1 MSIQDGRVDI
11 HVQLPEDVCYLI
23 ASHVSL
29 TNSSQHSPLLTP
41 LQIRRPSDLRS
52 WMLTSRDAYN
62 GGLHHLYHNV
72 RVRFSAGEQEMIYNF
87 CSPDNKGLRHI
98 RHLELLPQ
106 TPMPRKVSR
115 WHPEDGTQRFEET
128 DGKSGDRA
136 YRFHH
141 MIHDVTDEKSGD
153 PAYPFQLM
161 IHKMLRSI
169 PPDGLLSFSAHKYFS
184 NTTVRLLMRHQ
195 TCLEY
200 LHLDS
205 HKPWSA
211 SVADRIKPTN
221 LKSLHF
227 PWCELQAHNLNQ
239 ADGRNLAHLI
249 STNAK
254 LESLT
259 IDHSHHPR
267 VKDTGWNLFWTG
279 MSSLSFCPSTI
290 TKLELYRVQLPDD
303 WKQLPLFSSL
313 VALRSLRLVDCEE
326 TEDIIAALQTLQTSG
341 SVISL
346 QELFIFAINP
356 RFLGWTFAPVD
367 DGMRAQ
373 LGTFLQSFSG
383 LRKLCIY
390 ANYGGTCHFPIEIS
404 WLLGHAS
411 TLEYLDLQSVPSYTS
426 REQQG
431 YISSTK
437 LEELC
442 DTCPNLRQLGIPLF
456 YHQRYE
462 ICPMFLHLQ
471 SIEWMRILAKLK
483 HLRTLKCI
491 GYPGARALYVP
502 QHLNDDNRKRI
513 HGQIQVLVDAYF
525 SALKR
530 HAELLG
536 HRSQVKVIAFTDPS
550 YDCDNVYQEDRR
562 RHYADE
568 HSDIDA
574 LIYFKE
580 NLSGIVGDDFCKL
593 SSHEDV
599 FRPEDATDLVHWKNL
614 RWSMNKKSNRR
625 ENSMYQITQWPIRD

>member
-1 MSIQDGRVDI
+1 MSTQDGRVDI

-29 TNSSQHSPLLTP
+29 TNSSQHSPLLTS

-52 WMLTSRDAYN
+52 WMLTRRDAYN

-106 TPMPRKVSR
+106 TPMPREVSR

-128 DGKSGDRA
+128 DGKS
-136 YRFHH
+136 
-141 MIHDVTDEKSGD
+141 ED
-153 PAYPFQLM
+153 PAYPFHLM
-161 IHKMLRSI
+161 IHKILRSI
-169 PPDGLLSFSAHKYFS
+169 PPDGLFSFSAHKYLS
-184 NTTVRLLMRHQ
+184 NTAVRLLMRHQ

-326 TEDIIAALQTLQTSG
+326 TGDIIAALQTLQTSG
-341 SVISL
+341 SLISL

-367 DGMRAQ
+367 DGTRAQ
-373 LGTFLQSFSG
+373 LGIFLQSFSG

-404 WLLGHAS
+404 WLFGHAS
-411 TLEYLDLQSVPSYTS
+411 TLEYLNLQSVPSYTS

-471 SIEWMRILAKLK
+471 SMEWMRILAKLK
-483 HLRTLKCI
+483 HLRSLKCI
-491 GYPGARALYVP
+491 GYPGIRALYLP
-502 QHLNDDNRKRI
+502 QQSTEANHERNLEQFRI
-513 HGQIQVLVDAYF
+513 LVDAYF
-525 SALKR
+525 SALKG

-580 NLSGIVGDDFCKL
+580 NLSGIVGVDFCKP

>member
-1 MSIQDGRVDI
+1 MSTQDGRVDI

-23 ASHVSL
+23 ASH
-29 TNSSQHSPLLTP
+29 
-41 LQIRRPSDLRS
+41 IRRPSGLRS

-98 RHLELLPQ
+98 RHLEFLPQ

-161 IHKMLRSI
+161 IHKILRSI

-184 NTTVRLLMRHQ
+184 NTAVRLLMRHQ

-267 VKDTGWNLFWTG
+267 VMDTGWNLFWTG
-279 MSSLSFCPSTI
+279 MSSLSFCPPTI
-290 TKLELYRVQLPDD
+290 TKLELYRVQLPND

-502 QHLNDDNRKRI
+502 QHLNDDDRKRI

>member
-1 MSIQDGRVDI
+1 MSTQDGRVDI

-23 ASHVSL
+23 ASH
-29 TNSSQHSPLLTP
+29 
-41 LQIRRPSDLRS
+41 IRRPSDLRS
-52 WMLTSRDAYN
+52 WMLTRRDAYN

-106 TPMPRKVSR
+106 TPMPREVSR

-128 DGKSGDRA
+128 DGKS
-136 YRFHH
+136 
-141 MIHDVTDEKSGD
+141 ED
-153 PAYPFQLM
+153 PAYPFHLM
-161 IHKMLRSI
+161 IHKILRSI
-169 PPDGLLSFSAHKYFS
+169 PPDGLFSFSAHKYLS
-184 NTTVRLLMRHQ
+184 NTAVRLLMRHQ

-326 TEDIIAALQTLQTSG
+326 TKDILAALQTLQTSG

-404 WLLGHAS
+404 WLFGHAS
-411 TLEYLDLQSVPSYTS
+411 TLENLDLQSVPSYTS

-471 SIEWMRILAKLK
+471 SMEWMRILAKLK
-483 HLRTLKCI
+483 HLQTLKCI
-491 GYPGARALYVP
+491 GYPGNRA
-502 QHLNDDNRKRI
+502 
-513 HGQIQVLVDAYF
+513 
-525 SALKR
+525 
-530 HAELLG
+530 
-536 HRSQVKVIAFTDPS
+536 
-550 YDCDNVYQEDRR
+550 
-562 RHYADE
+562 
-568 HSDIDA
+568 
-574 LIYFKE
+574 
-580 NLSGIVGDDFCKL
+580 
-593 SSHEDV
+593 
-599 FRPEDATDLVHWKNL
+599 
-614 RWSMNKKSNRR
+614 
-625 ENSMYQITQWPIRD
+625 

>member
-1 MSIQDGRVDI
+1 MSTQDGRVDI

-141 MIHDVTDEKSGD
+141 MIHDVTDKKSGD

-161 IHKMLRSI
+161 IHKILRSI

-184 NTTVRLLMRHQ
+184 NTAVRLLMRHQ

-404 WLLGHAS
+404 WLLQLWS
-411 TLEYLDLQSVPSYTS
+411 TWIYSP
-426 REQQG
+426 
-431 YISSTK
+431 
-437 LEELC
+437 C
-442 DTCPNLRQLGIPLF
+442 
-456 YHQRYE
+456 
-462 ICPMFLHLQ
+462 
-471 SIEWMRILAKLK
+471 
-483 HLRTLKCI
+483 
-491 GYPGARALYVP
+491 
-502 QHLNDDNRKRI
+502 
-513 HGQIQVLVDAYF
+513 
-525 SALKR
+525 R
-530 HAELLG
+530 H
-536 HRSQVKVIAFTDPS
+536 T
-550 YDCDNVYQEDRR
+550 
-562 RHYADE
+562 
-568 HSDIDA
+568 
-574 LIYFKE
+574 
-580 NLSGIVGDDFCKL
+580 
-593 SSHEDV
+593 
-599 FRPEDATDLVHWKNL
+599 RPERNKDISRPRSL
-614 RWSMNKKSNRR
+614 RSYVIPVRIFVS
-625 ENSMYQITQWPIRD
+625 SASHSSITSAMRSAPCFSTFSP

>member
-1 MSIQDGRVDI
+1 MSTQDGRVDI

-23 ASHVSL
+23 ASH
-29 TNSSQHSPLLTP
+29 
-41 LQIRRPSDLRS
+41 IRRPSDLRS

-161 IHKMLRSI
+161 IHKILRPI

-184 NTTVRLLMRHQ
+184 NTAVRLLMRHQ

-267 VKDTGWNLFWTG
+267 VMDTGWNLFWTG

-456 YHQRYE
+456 YHHRYE

-502 QHLNDDNRKRI
+502 QHLNDDDRERI

>member
-1 MSIQDGRVDI
+1 MSTQDGRVDI

-23 ASHVSL
+23 ASH
-29 TNSSQHSPLLTP
+29 
-41 LQIRRPSDLRS
+41 IRRPSDLRS
-52 WMLTSRDAYN
+52 WMLTRRDAYK

-72 RVRFSAGEQEMIYNF
+72 RVRFSGGEQEMIYNF
-87 CSPDNKGLRHI
+87 CSPDNKALRHI

-106 TPMPRKVSR
+106 TPMPREVSR

-128 DGKSGDRA
+128 DGKS
-136 YRFHH
+136 
-141 MIHDVTDEKSGD
+141 ED
-153 PAYPFQLM
+153 PAYPFHLM
-161 IHKMLRSI
+161 IHKILRSI
-169 PPDGLLSFSAHKYFS
+169 PPDGLFSFSAHKYLS
-184 NTTVRLLMRHQ
+184 NTAVRLLMRHQ

-249 STNAK
+249 STNVK

-259 IDHSHHPR
+259 IGHSHHPR

-383 LRKLCIY
+383 L
-390 ANYGGTCHFPIEIS
+390 H
-404 WLLGHAS
+404 
-411 TLEYLDLQSVPSYTS
+411 
-426 REQQG
+426 
-431 YISSTK
+431 
-437 LEELC
+437 
-442 DTCPNLRQLGIPLF
+442 
-456 YHQRYE
+456 
-462 ICPMFLHLQ
+462 
-471 SIEWMRILAKLK
+471 
-483 HLRTLKCI
+483 
-491 GYPGARALYVP
+491 
-502 QHLNDDNRKRI
+502 
-513 HGQIQVLVDAYF
+513 
-525 SALKR
+525 
-530 HAELLG
+530 
-536 HRSQVKVIAFTDPS
+536 PS

-580 NLSGIVGDDFCKL
+580 NLSGIVGVDFCKL

-599 FRPEDATDLVHWKNL
+599 FRPEDATDLVH
-614 RWSMNKKSNRR
+614 
-625 ENSMYQITQWPIRD
+625 

>member
-1 MSIQDGRVDI
+1 MSTQDGRVDI

-29 TNSSQHSPLLTP
+29 TNSSQHIPLLTP

-87 CSPDNKGLRHI
+87 CSPDNRGLRHI

-161 IHKMLRSI
+161 IHKILRSI

-184 NTTVRLLMRHQ
+184 NTAVRLLMRHQ

-227 PWCELQAHNLNQ
+227 PWCELQAHNLDQ

-267 VKDTGWNLFWTG
+267 VMDTGWNLFWTG

-356 RFLGWTFAPVD
+356 RFLGWTRHHID
-367 DGMRAQ
+367 DGMRVQ

-390 ANYGGTCHFPIEIS
+390 ANYGATCHFPIEIS

-411 TLEYLDLQSVPSYTS
+411 TLEYLDLQSVLSCFS
-426 REQQG
+426 GEQQG
-431 YISSTK
+431 HISSTK

-456 YHQRYE
+456 YHQRIE
-462 ICPMFLHLQ
+462 ICPMSLYIQ
-471 SIEWMRILAKLK
+471 SMEWMRILAKLK
-483 HLRTLKCI
+483 HLQTLKCI
-491 GYPGARALYVP
+491 GYPGNRALYLP
-502 QHLNDDNRKRI
+502 RQSAEANREENLEQCRT
-513 HGQIQVLVDAYF
+513 LVDAYF
-525 SALKR
+525 NTLKR

-536 HRSQVKVIAFTDPS
+536 YCSQVKVIAFTDPS
-550 YDCDNVYQEDRR
+550 YDCHSVFQEDQR
-562 RHYADE
+562 RHDADK
-568 HSDIDA
+568 HSNIDA
-574 LIYFKE
+574 LIYLNE
-580 NLSGIVGDDFCKL
+580 NLSGVPGVGSWKL
-593 SSHEDV
+593 SSREDV
-599 FRPEDATDLVHWKNL
+599 FRSEDATDLVHWKNL
-614 RWSMNKKSNRR
+614 RWSINKESNPRK
-625 ENSMYQITQWPIRD
+625 NNMYQVTQWPIRD

>member
-1 MSIQDGRVDI
+1 MSTQDGRVDI

-23 ASHVSL
+23 ASH
-29 TNSSQHSPLLTP
+29 
-41 LQIRRPSDLRS
+41 IRRPSDLRS

-136 YRFHH
+136 YRFYH

-161 IHKMLRSI
+161 IHKILRSI

-184 NTTVRLLMRHQ
+184 NTAVRLLMRHQ

-404 WLLGHAS
+404 WLLQLWS
-411 TLEYLDLQSVPSYTS
+411 TWIYSPCRHTRPERNKDISRPRSLRSY
-426 REQQG
+426 
-431 YISSTK
+431 
-437 LEELC
+437 
-442 DTCPNLRQLGIPLF
+442 
-456 YHQRYE
+456 RYE

-502 QHLNDDNRKRI
+502 QHLNDDDRKRI

-568 HSDIDA
+568 HSNIDA

>member
-1 MSIQDGRVDI
+1 MSTQDGRVDI

-23 ASHVSL
+23 ASH
-29 TNSSQHSPLLTP
+29 
-41 LQIRRPSDLRS
+41 IRRPSDLRS

-106 TPMPRKVSR
+106 TPMPREVSR

-128 DGKSGDRA
+128 DGKS
-136 YRFHH
+136 
-141 MIHDVTDEKSGD
+141 ED
-153 PAYPFQLM
+153 PAYPFHLM
-161 IHKMLRSI
+161 IHKILRSI
-169 PPDGLLSFSAHKYFS
+169 PSDGLFSFSAHKFLS
-184 NTTVRLLMRHQ
+184 NTAVRVLMRHQ

-227 PWCELQAHNLNQ
+227 PWCELQAHNLNL

-254 LESLT
+254 LKSLT

-356 RFLGWTFAPVD
+356 RFLGWTFAPID
-367 DGMRAQ
+367 DGMRAR

-390 ANYGGTCHFPIEIS
+390 ANYGGTSHFPIEIS

-426 REQQG
+426 RDQQG

-456 YHQRYE
+456 YHQRFE

-502 QHLNDDNRKRI
+502 QHLNDDDRKRI

-550 YDCDNVYQEDRR
+550 YDCDNVYQEDKR

-574 LIYFKE
+574 LIYLKK
-580 NLSGIVGDDFCKL
+580 NLSGIIGVDFWKL
-593 SSHEDV
+593 NSHEDV
-599 FRPEDATDLVHWKNL
+599 FRPEDATDLVHWNNL